1 MTKEK
6 NGAVIHRSWIDSFL
20 AGFLLLMQNCMRIPR
35 LFADRDD
42 IRIRYDIAS
51 SVKTKHNPPMVQQI
65 VLAKF
70 KFRLL
75 CSSMLLYQVYIK
87 LLTTKSDTNYTVMVA
102 VAHGQGDVL
111 YSGAFVMEL
120 SLLIGGA
127 PDRRGSGSGFDSGNS
142 KCNDN
147 SCWYTGLLNNSVQ

>member
-1 MTKEK
+1 MQCHSEESKKYSFVIFYIYIYIYIYIFTILFLRNKSVCMTKEK

-51 SVKTKHNPPMVQQI
+51 SVKTKHNPPMVQKI
-65 VLAKF
+65 FLAKF

-75 CSSMLLYQVYIK
+75 CSSMLLY
-87 LLTTKSDTNYTVMVA
+87 
-102 VAHGQGDVL
+102 
-111 YSGAFVMEL
+111 
-120 SLLIGGA
+120 
-127 PDRRGSGSGFDSGNS
+127 
-142 KCNDN
+142 
-147 SCWYTGLLNNSVQ
+147 